1 MRTVSALE
9 YKEAVKNLLALIDE
23 ICQENNIHYFVNFG
37 TLLGTIRHNGFIP
50 WDDDIDISMTQ
61 EEYDKFCKLFP
72 LGDGRYYVLSSEN
85 SKYYY
90 NNFARVCDGNYEL
103 KLNGVARID
112 RLGAYVDVFVLR
124 GVPETKEERF
134 DFYQEIARA
143 RKAIVCALPLSYFN
157 TLGIKGKLGMIKKK
171 ITHKNECKKGV
182 PELKRIRDELLRKY
196 DDNNTYYVANLFD
209 GIDKFGDRFL
219 FERTSFEEVERHVF
233 EDIEVNIPKD
243 YDKMLRT
250 IYGNYLELPPVEKR
264 VTQHHFTP
272 YYKE

>member
-1 MRTVSALE
+1 MKAVTASD
-9 YKEAVKNLLALIDE
+9 YKEAVKNLLSVIDDV
-23 ICQENNIHYFVNFG
+23 CQKNNIHYFVNYG
-37 TLLGTIRHNGFIP
+37 TLLGAIRHNGFIP

-72 LGDGRYYVLSSEN
+72 LEDGRYYILSSTT

-90 NNFARVCDGNYEL
+90 NNFSRVCDGNYVL
-103 KLNGVARID
+103 KLKGVSKID
-112 RLGAYVDVFVLR
+112 NLGAFVDVFVLR
-124 GVPETKEERF
+124 GVPESKEERF
-134 DFYQEIARA
+134 DFYHEIAKA
-143 RKAIVCALPLSYFN
+143 RGDILYALPLSYYATYETKGRLIMLMKKIMHMN
-157 TLGIKGKLGMIKKK
+157 KCIKGV
-171 ITHKNECKKGV
+171 T
-182 PELKRIRDELLRKY
+182 ELKRIRDELLIKY
-196 DDNNTYYVANLFD
+196 DDNNTFYVANLFD
-209 GIDKFGDRFL
+209 GIDRFGDRFL

-250 IYGNYLELPPVEKR
+250 IYGNYLEPPPVEKR